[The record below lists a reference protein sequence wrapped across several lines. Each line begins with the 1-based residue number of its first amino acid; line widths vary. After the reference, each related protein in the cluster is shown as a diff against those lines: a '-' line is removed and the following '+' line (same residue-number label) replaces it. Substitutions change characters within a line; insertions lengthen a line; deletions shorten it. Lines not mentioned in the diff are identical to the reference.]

1 MSRPSYET
9 PGPPSLGRWQGPSCS
24 VTDLQ
29 RRDIAGRWEG
39 RGGSDCSLA
48 PRPLL
53 PPPGVIAAL
62 SLPPQPS
69 SPSSIIGRPFA
80 GAGVTVLLICLP
92 GRQLQ
97 GDTQFTALPSSSASV
112 PTQTSRHLTP
122 SGAPTSSQPG
132 LPASG
137 LGEAVPPSQRPGP
150 SWSSWIQAAP
160 EARRPQGVSP
170 AQRCPEPRPLLSS
183 TLGFPAMTTPNRRF
197 LRVGSG
203 PG

>member
-1 MSRPSYET
+1 MRPLGL
-9 PGPPSLGRWQGPSCS
+9 PAWGGGRAPPAASPTCSGGTSLGG
-24 VTDLQ
+24 
-29 RRDIAGRWEG
+29 G
-39 RGGSDCSLA
+39 RGGGDSDCSLA

-69 SPSSIIGRPFA
+69 GPSSIIGRPFA

-122 SGAPTSSQPG
+122 SGTPTSSQPG